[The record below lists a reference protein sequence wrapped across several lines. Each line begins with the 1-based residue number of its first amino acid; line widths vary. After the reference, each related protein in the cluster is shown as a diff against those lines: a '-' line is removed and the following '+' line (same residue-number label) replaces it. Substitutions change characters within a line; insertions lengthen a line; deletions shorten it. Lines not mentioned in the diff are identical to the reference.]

1 MTEQEVLK
9 KIGAIADQRK
19 IAVWAVGGFVRD
31 KILNKTVK
39 DIDFA
44 VVDDGPRFAKLV
56 AEQLQTHDVA
66 TFPKFGTAMVNFEDF
81 RLEFVTAR
89 SESYIENSR
98 KPIVVQSDLDSD
110 LLRRDFTINCIAYG
124 LNDNNFGQLYDP
136 LGGQQDIAARIIR
149 TPLDP
154 IVTFKDDPLRIMR
167 AIRFATQL
175 GFEIEKTTFE
185 ALKEVRERLKIISHE
200 RITDELKKILMASRP
215 SVGFYL
221 LDEAGVLKIIFPE
234 LIAMKGVEQ
243 REGYHHKD
251 AFQHTL
257 MVVDN
262 VAEVS
267 DKFELRLAALVHDIA
282 KPQTKRFVEGTGWTF
297 HGHDEIGARMLTKI
311 FQRLRLPNST
321 LEYAQQLTRL
331 HLRPIHLSEEDVTD
345 SAMRRLLFQAGEHL
359 EDLLT
364 LCRADI
370 TSGNP
375 QRVKQHLANF
385 DFVVQ
390 RLQEVEA
397 KDQMR
402 AFQSPVRGDEIMA
415 VCGIPPGPLVG
426 KLKTMIEEAIL
437 DAKISN
443 EHDAAFQ
450 YLLEIKDQVIGDQ
463 LMGNQVTG

>member
-1 MTEQEVLK
+1 MTEKELLK
-9 KIGAIADQRK
+9 IIGNIADQQK
-19 IAVWAVGGFVRD
+19 TSVWAVGGFVRD
-31 KILNKTVK
+31 RILNKAVK
-39 DIDFA
+39 DIDF
-44 VVDDGPRFAKLV
+44 VVVGKGPRFANNV
-56 AEQLQTHDVA
+56 AKQLGTPNVV
-66 TFPKFGTAMVNFEDF
+66 TFPKFGTAMINFEDF

-89 SESYIENSR
+89 SESYLEDSR
-98 KPIVVQSDLDSD
+98 NPIVTQSDLEAD
-110 LLRRDFTINCIAYG
+110 LLRRDFTINCMAYG
-124 LNDNNFGQLYDP
+124 LNQDNFGQIHDP
-136 LGGQQDIAARIIR
+136 LNGQQDIETKIIR

-154 IVTFKDDPLRIMR
+154 IVTFKDDPMRIMR

-175 GFEIEKTTFE
+175 GFEIEQNTFQ
-185 ALKEVRERLKIISHE
+185 ALKEMRHRLEIISQE
-200 RITDELKKILMASRP
+200 RITDELKKIIIANRP
-215 SVGFYL
+215 SIGFYL
-221 LDEAGVLKIIFPE
+221 LDEAGVLEIIFPE
-234 LIAMKGVEQ
+234 LVEMKGVEQ

-251 AFQHTL
+251 AFHHTL

-267 DKFELRLAALVHDIA
+267 DKFDLRFAALVHDIA
-282 KPQTKRFVEGTGWTF
+282 KPQTKRFIESTGWTF
-297 HGHDEIGARMLTKI
+297 HGHDEIGARMLPKI
-311 FQRLRLPNST
+311 CQRLKLPNTT
-321 LEYAQQLTRL
+321 LEYAQKLTRL
-331 HLRPIHLSEEDVTD
+331 HLRPIHLSEESVTD

-385 DFVVQ
+385 NFVVQ
-390 RLQEVEA
+390 RLQEVEE

-437 DAKISN
+437 DAKIPN
-443 EHDAAFQ
+443 EHDAAYR
-450 YLLEIKDQVIGDQ
+450 YLLEIKDSVVG
-463 LMGNQVTG
+463 

>member
-1 MTEQEVLK
+1 MTEQEILK
-9 KIGAIADQRK
+9 IIGSIADQNK
-19 IAVWAVGGFVRD
+19 ISVWAVGGFVRD
-31 KILNKTVK
+31 RILNKLVK

-44 VVDDGPRFAKLV
+44 VVGDGPGFARSV
-56 AEQLQTHDVA
+56 AKELGTRNIVIY
-66 TFPKFGTAMVNFEDF
+66 PKFGTALVDYNEY

-89 SESYIENSR
+89 SESYVEDSR
-98 KPIVVQSDLDSD
+98 NPIVTQSDLNAD
-110 LLRRDFTINCIAYG
+110 LLRRDFTINCMAFG
-124 LNDNNFGQLYDP
+124 VNESNFGEIYDP
-136 LGGQQDIAARIIR
+136 LGGQKDIEARIIR

-154 IVTFKDDPLRIMR
+154 AVTFKDDPLRIMR
-167 AIRFATQL
+167 AIRFAAQL
-175 GFEIEKTTFE
+175 GFSIEKNTFD
-185 ALKEVRERLKIISHE
+185 ALKEMRQRLQIISQE
-200 RITDELKKILMASRP
+200 RITDELKKIIMSPRP
-215 SVGFYL
+215 SIGFYL
-221 LDEAGVLKIIFPE
+221 LDDAGVLEIIFPE
-234 LIAMKGVEQ
+234 FVDMKGVEQ

-251 AFQHTL
+251 AFHHTL

-267 DKFELRLAALVHDIA
+267 DKFDLRFSALVHDIA

-297 HGHDEIGARMLTKI
+297 HGHDEIGARMLPKI
-311 FQRLRLPNST
+311 CQRLKLPNST
-321 LEYAQQLTRL
+321 LEYAQKLTRL

-359 EDLLT
+359 EDLLI

-390 RLQEVEA
+390 RLNEVEA

-415 VCGIPPGPLVG
+415 VCNIPPGPLVG

-437 DAKISN
+437 DAKIPN
-443 EHDAAFQ
+443 EHDAAYR
-450 YLLEIKDQVIGDQ
+450 YLLEIKDEVITEGA
-463 LMGNQVTG
+463 NP

>member
-1 MTEQEVLK
+1 MNEQELLK
-9 KIGAIADQRK
+9 IIGNIADQQK
-19 IAVWAVGGFVRD
+19 IAVWSVGGFVRD
-31 KILNKTVK
+31 KILKKTVK

-44 VVDDGPRFAKLV
+44 VVGDAPDFARMV
-56 AEQLQTHDVA
+56 AKVFRTLNIVVY
-66 TFPKFGTAMVNFEDF
+66 PKFGTAMVKVQDYQ
-81 RLEFVTAR
+81 LEFVTTR
-89 SESYIENSR
+89 SESYQEDSR
-98 KPIVVQSDLDSD
+98 NPIVTQSDLDAD

-124 LNDNNFGQLYDP
+124 LNQHNFGLIYDP
-136 LGGQQDIAARIIR
+136 LKGQQDIENRIIR
-149 TPLDP
+149 TPLEP
-154 IVTFKDDPLRIMR
+154 VVTFKDDPLRIMR
-167 AIRFATQL
+167 AIRFAAQL
-175 GFEIEKTTFE
+175 GFQIEAATFL
-185 ALKEVRERLKIISHE
+185 ALREMRQRLEIISQE
-200 RITDELKKILMASRP
+200 RITDELKKIIMTPCP

-221 LDEAGVLKIIFPE
+221 LDGAAVLEIIFPE
-234 LIAMKGVEQ
+234 LIEMKGVEQ
-243 REGYHHKD
+243 RDGFHHKD

-267 DKFELRLAALVHDIA
+267 DKFDLRFAALVHDIA
-282 KPQTKRFVEGTGWTF
+282 KPQTKRFVEGIGWTF
-297 HGHDEIGARMLTKI
+297 HGHDEIGARMLPKI
-311 FQRLRLPNST
+311 CQRLKLPNST
-321 LEYAQQLTRL
+321 LEYAQKLSRL

-385 DFVVQ
+385 DYVVQ
-390 RLQEVEA
+390 RLQKVEA

-426 KLKTMIEEAIL
+426 KLKKMIEEAIL
-437 DAKISN
+437 DAKIPN
-443 EHDAAFQ
+443 EHDAAYQ
-450 YLLEIKDQVIGDQ
+450 YLLQIKDEVVG
-463 LMGNQVTG
+463 

>member
-1 MTEQEVLK
+1 MTEQEILK
-9 KIGAIADQRK
+9 IIGSIADQNK
-19 IAVWAVGGFVRD
+19 ISVWAVGGFVRD
-31 KILNKTVK
+31 RILNKLVK

-44 VVDDGPRFAKLV
+44 VVGDGPDFARSV
-56 AEQLQTHDVA
+56 AKELGTRNIVIY
-66 TFPKFGTAMVNFEDF
+66 PKFGTALVDYHEY

-89 SESYIENSR
+89 SESYVEDSR
-98 KPIVVQSDLDSD
+98 NPIVTQSDLSAD
-110 LLRRDFTINCIAYG
+110 LLRRDFTINCMAFG
-124 LNDNNFGQLYDP
+124 LNEHNFGEIYDP
-136 LGGQQDIAARIIR
+136 LGGQKDIDARIIR
-149 TPLDP
+149 TPLEP
-154 IVTFKDDPLRIMR
+154 TVTFKDDPLRIMR
-167 AIRFATQL
+167 AIRFAAQL
-175 GFEIEKTTFE
+175 GFSIEKSTFD
-185 ALKEVRERLKIISHE
+185 ALKEMRQRLQIISQE
-200 RITDELKKILMASRP
+200 RITDELKKIIMSPRP
-215 SVGFYL
+215 SIGFYL
-221 LDEAGVLKIIFPE
+221 LDDAGVLEIIFPE
-234 LIAMKGVEQ
+234 FVEMKGVEQ

-251 AFQHTL
+251 AFHHTL

-267 DKFELRLAALVHDIA
+267 DKFDLRFSALVHDIA

-297 HGHDEIGARMLTKI
+297 HGHDEIGARMLPKI
-311 FQRLRLPNST
+311 CQRLKLPNST
-321 LEYAQQLTRL
+321 LEYAQKLTRL
-331 HLRPIHLSEEDVTD
+331 HLRPIHLSEESVTD

-390 RLQEVEA
+390 RLNEVEA

-415 VCGIPPGPLVG
+415 VCNIPPGRLVG

-437 DAKISN
+437 DAKIPN
-443 EHDAAFQ
+443 EHDAAYR
-450 YLLEIKDQVIGDQ
+450 YLLEIKDEVI
-463 LMGNQVTG
+463 